1 MKRIA
6 VVKGA
11 PSAAIQGMF
20 RELAEGWRSGIRVA
34 GVIEEP
40 HGLAG
45 RKCNAGYLRCIA
57 EGTLYPIF
65 QDPGA
70 GAEACHLQGAGALLA
85 TQAVERDIAAGCDL
99 VILSKFGKLE
109 ASRQGL
115 VAAFT
120 AAMEAGLPIL
130 TSVSPAFEQAWTDFA
145 APLFD
150 VLPADPN
157 QIDAWRWIMLDDTAV
172 RPTA

>member
-1 MKRIA
+1 
-6 VVKGA
+6 
-11 PSAAIQGMF
+11 
-20 RELAEGWRSGIRVA
+20 
-34 GVIEEP
+34 
-40 HGLAG
+40 
-45 RKCNAGYLRCIA
+45 
-57 EGTLYPIF
+57 
-65 QDPGA
+65 
-70 GAEACHLQGAGALLA
+70 LQGAGALLA
-85 TQAVERDIAAGCDL
+85 AQAVERDITTGCDL

-130 TSVSPAFEQAWTDFA
+130 TSVSPAFAQAWADFA

-172 RPTA
+172 RPIAAPATDPRRR